1 LKQPHNTRN
10 QSTKGGRGISMQ
22 FDNGKDG
29 QNQEFP
35 CNLVSKTKELFILL
49 KKP

>member
-1 LKQPHNTRN
+1 M
-10 QSTKGGRGISMQ
+10 GILVQ

-29 QNQEFP
+29 QNQEIP

-49 KKP
+49 KEP